1 MWEQVVNSTYNVGPT
16 FAYIITQQFNELK
29 NGDRFYY
36 ENGPSTSSTAF
47 TLSKFICTVVF
58 N

>member
-1 MWEQVVNSTYNVGPT
+1 MWERVVSNTYNVGPT
-16 FAYIITQQFNELK
+16 FAYIITQQFKELK

-47 TLSKFICTVVF
+47 TLSKFIF
-58 N
+58 IR